1 MYELHMPL
9 IYHELS
15 HHSLKLHL
23 ACSICMIKFS
33 GINQASS
40 VYIRITL
47 ILRGQCCSKIQFK
60 FIQTLLYI
68 FVFFCYIHGKFKFLK
83 WPYMY
88 FSNKLFPP
96 LCPSYIPD
104 TVYYIELS
112 LKGYRFLL
120 CNSISNSTRC
130 SKNKSDTM
138 IIIALE
144 SCG

>member
-23 ACSICMIKFS
+23 ACLICMIKFS

-40 VYIRITL
+40 VHTNHFDFEKSMLSKYSL
-47 ILRGQCCSKIQFK
+47 SSFKLCSK
-60 FIQTLLYI
+60 
-68 FVFFCYIHGKFKFLK
+68 VS
-83 WPYMY
+83 Y
-88 FSNKLFPP
+88 FSVIFMLVNVNIKSGSICIFQAKYFSFYVHLIYMT
-96 LCPSYIPD
+96 LC
-104 TVYYIELS
+104 TYIELS
-112 LKGYRFLL
+112 LKGYRILL
-120 CNSISNSTRC
+120 CKSISNTSQC

-138 IIIALE
+138 MIIDLE